1 MKPSRSDPRRAAA
14 KWGGA
19 VSENS
24 CIFCKIAA
32 GAISAL
38 RVFESP
44 DAVAFL
50 DIAPLA
56 PGHTLLIP
64 RQHFQSILDVPPDVL
79 GRLVGHLPLLARAVM
94 KVSGATGLNVL
105 QNTGESSGQAVFHLH
120 FHLIPRNEEDRLG
133 FRWNAGAYGPGEDK
147 AMQAGLLQSLKAH

>member
-1 MKPSRSDPRRAAA
+1 MSD
-14 KWGGA
+14 
-19 VSENS
+19 NS

-32 GAISAL
+32 GSIPAL

-44 DAVAFL
+44 DAIAFL

-79 GRLVGHLPLLARAVM
+79 GRLSGHLPPLARAVM

-120 FHLIPRNEEDRLG
+120 FHLIPRTEEDQLG
-133 FRWNAGAYGPGEDK
+133 FRWNAGTYGPGEDK
-147 AMQAGLLQSLKAH
+147 AMQAGLLMALKAQ